1 MFLDDEMLKKI
12 LRSYNYSE
20 EYIANFNEE
29 IKNLFFELVIA
40 HVLNYYASQNSQNE
54 IDQLEKLMKDIRIKG
69 NYEDQTKLTNIIKDT
84 ILKYPDL
91 TDQLMEIQRDL
102 LKNLLMSF
110 LQNSNEQSQIDIF
123 SYLIEMKSKVKEN
136 REILNKIQP
145 TAK

>member
-54 IDQLEKLMKDIRIKG
+54 IDQLEKLMKDIRING
-69 NYEDQTKLTNIIKDT
+69 NYEDQIKLTNIIKDT

-91 TDQLMEIQRDL
+91 TDQLMEIQRGL

>member
-20 EYIANFNEE
+20 EYIANFNVE

-54 IDQLEKLMKDIRIKG
+54 IDQLEKLMKDIRING

-136 REILNKIQP
+136 RELLNKIQL